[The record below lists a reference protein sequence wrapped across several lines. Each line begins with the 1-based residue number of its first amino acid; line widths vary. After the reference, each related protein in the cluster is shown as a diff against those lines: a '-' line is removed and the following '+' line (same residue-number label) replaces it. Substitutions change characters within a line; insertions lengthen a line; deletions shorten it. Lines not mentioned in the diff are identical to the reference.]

1 MTWIIGGNVQLGCAT
16 PRRER
21 ADLRSAV
28 AVINFPPHTG
38 EPPLNSVHVIEMTP
52 AEQARALETAQQ
64 LALRFDALGPLVD
77 RENRF
82 AHELVPEFKASGLAG
97 LTVPKRFGGQ
107 GADIATFTRC
117 VQALAEGDPAC
128 TLAFNMHMAVVG
140 FFRGMWSEADQA
152 RYFKPVAHAGKLLDG
167 AYSETRAGVIGL
179 ADTTAC
185 PVEGGYRI
193 TGRKTWGTLSR
204 AADFHTFN
212 ATITGPD
219 GRLPEDLAERT
230 AGEAMFVCPADTPGV
245 RIEAT
250 WDALGMRGTGTETVV
265 FENAFVPTDGLVA
278 PSFRAGLFDNLEWQT
293 LSFASVY
300 LGLARRALRETIA
313 IVRTKSLGA
322 VPGASDV
329 LLRDQQ
335 RVQQGIGEMRLLVES
350 AASLIETTAAQLN
363 EGQVRWRDP
372 EERLAVLEM
381 PKVLATENAIRVVDL
396 GMRLVGGGSFRRGHI
411 LERLYRDVRS
421 GPFHPLT
428 TDQAMELLG
437 RCSLV

>member
-1 MTWIIGGNVQLGCAT
+1 MN
-16 PRRER
+16 R
-21 ADLRSAV
+21 
-28 AVINFPPHTG
+28 
-38 EPPLNSVHVIEMTP
+38 VHVVEMSA
-52 AEQARALETAQQ
+52 AEQTRAVETAAA
-64 LALRFDALGPLVD
+64 LAARFAAVGPVVD

-82 AHELVPEFKASGLAG
+82 ASELVPEFRASGLAG
-97 LTVPKRFGGQ
+97 LTVPRRFGGL

-117 VQALAEGDPAC
+117 VQTLAEGDPAC
-128 TLAFNMHMAVVG
+128 ALAFNMHMAVVG

-152 RYFKPVAHAGKLLDG
+152 RYFGPVAREGKLLDG

-179 ADTTAC
+179 ADTLAR
-185 PVEGGYRI
+185 PVEGGFRI
-193 TGRKTWGTLSR
+193 TGRKTWGTLAL

-212 ATITGPD
+212 ATLTGTD
-219 GRLPEDLAERT
+219 GQLPEDLATRT
-230 AGEAMFVCPADTPGV
+230 AGEAMFVCSADTPGV
-245 RIEAT
+245 RIEHT
-250 WDALGMRGTGTETVV
+250 WDAMGMRGTGTETVV
-265 FENAFVPTDGLVA
+265 FEDAFVPASALVA

-300 LGLARRALRETIA
+300 LGLARRALRETVEIL
-313 IVRTKSLGA
+313 RTKSLGA

-329 LLRDQQ
+329 RLRDQQ
-335 RVQQGIGEMRLLVES
+335 RVQLGLGEMRLLVES
-350 AASLIETTAAQLN
+350 AASLIETTANQLN
-363 EGQVRWRDP
+363 EGRGTWRDP

-437 RCSLV
+437 RRALA